1 MPEENAQK
9 AYFLKKADEAIAT
22 YIENEN
28 IANAMLINVKKR
40 QEQMSN

>member
-9 AYFLKKADEAIAT
+9 AYFLKKADEAIAIN
-22 YIENEN
+22 IENQD
-28 IANAMLINVKKR
+28 IANAKLINVKKR